1 MGGQKAKNAFYQL
14 KRLIKRGIILPY
26 KWIWAPIPAKKA
38 KTIFASELVIWLLY
52 NTARITALN
61 THVI

>member
-14 KRLIKRGIILPY
+14 KRLIKRGLILPY
-26 KWIWAPIPAKKA
+26 KWIWEPIPAKKA

-61 THVI
+61 IHVI